1 MNIEQKIRNNREAF
15 DDRKMPEGS
24 RERFEARLRKDA
36 PSASMADTRGVSQQ
50 CGVSQ
55 QRGVSPRRWLTW
67 TSIAAAAAVAVFVIV
82 SGLKFDANDFND
94 ITTSQ
99 VAENKAE
106 DKLIEMRKI
115 YDKRVDEA
123 IYNLEEVMKNVDD
136 STKMQINTVIHDL
149 MDMGD
154 VFAELAPLSE
164 DRQMAIVEQ
173 VYDNRLRTIELIT
186 DKIK

>member
-1 MNIEQKIRNNREAF
+1 MNIEQKIKNNAEAF

-24 RERFEARLRKDA
+24 RERFEARLRRDGQRL
-36 PSASMADTRGVSQQ
+36 SVADTRSVSPQ
-50 CGVSQ
+50 
-55 QRGVSPRRWLTW
+55 GVSPRRWLTW
-67 TSIAAAAAVAVFVIV
+67 TSIAAAAAVAVFVII

>member
-1 MNIEQKIRNNREAF
+1 MN
-15 DDRKMPEGS
+15 
-24 RERFEARLRKDA
+24 
-36 PSASMADTRGVSQQ
+36 VS
-50 CGVSQ
+50 
-55 QRGVSPRRWLTW
+55 
-67 TSIAAAAAVAVFVIV
+67 
-82 SGLKFDANDFND
+82 
-94 ITTSQ
+94 TTI
-99 VAENKAE
+99 